1 MNLLELLAEK
11 NIISK
16 DDVDVIDKEV
26 HASSDTVEGILVKKG
41 LDPDVILEVK
51 GEHLSIPIYHLED
64 KKIPFDVLNY
74 IPEESAL
81 HYRFVPISLTEGVLE
96 VGIVDPD
103 KIEALDALNFISSKI
118 NLPFKVY
125 LISEVDFKK
134 IVQM

>member
-1 MNLLELLAEK
+1 MNLLGLLAEK

-16 DDVDVIDKEV
+16 DDVDTINKEV

-51 GEHLSIPIYHLED
+51 GEHLNIPIYHLDD
-64 KKIPFDVLNY
+64 KKISFEVLNY

-81 HYRFVPISLTEGVLE
+81 HYRFVPVALTEGVLE

-103 KIEALDALNFISSKI
+103 NIEALDALNFISSKI
-118 NLPFKVY
+118 NLPAV
-125 LISEVDFKK
+125 EPNP
-134 IVQM
+134 